1 MGEEEEGKKKK
12 PPEKRKSEDPI
23 STQEKHTTKKKKK
36 EESTPTPPKTT
47 TAKPTDIQQKTGLKG
62 GKSPPIKFNF
72 SNQKEIIR
80 LLTELFRCKDFHI
93 TKVNKNTSSLQINN
107 LEVYKKTVDLLKE
120 RSYQFHTYTPKN
132 EKPTPIY

>member
-1 MGEEEEGKKKK
+1 MQDPKPLSMDHVSDSTNMEKLLLTIEELKEENRRLWDITESQADKNRLSVYDQTVMGEEEEGKKKK

-62 GKSPPIKFNF
+62 GKF
-72 SNQKEIIR
+72 S
-80 LLTELFRCKDFHI
+80 
-93 TKVNKNTSSLQINN
+93 
-107 LEVYKKTVDLLKE
+107 
-120 RSYQFHTYTPKN
+120 
-132 EKPTPIY
+132 